1 MLRDAN
7 GDQFFGFCGT
17 RVYVPDDD
25 PHAEGIAEGVLRRFR
40 ERLREEL
47 AKEPPADSLTANAGG
62 NATERS
68 EGRVDHNVGRLTPG
82 EE

>member
-17 RVYVPDDD
+17 RVYVPDVD
-25 PHAEGIAEGVLRRFR
+25 PRAEGIADGVLRRFR

-47 AKEPPADSLTANAGG
+47 DKDKPTKNDKPA
-62 NATERS
+62 
-68 EGRVDHNVGRLTPG
+68 NV
-82 EE
+82 

>member
-17 RVYVPDDD
+17 RVYVPDVD

-40 ERLREEL
+40 ESLAAEL
-47 AKEPPADSLTANAGG
+47 AKDKLVAFHTAPLPSHDPVS
-62 NATERS
+62 TR
-68 EGRVDHNVGRLTPG
+68 
-82 EE
+82 